1 MKNEFALALNEVLE
15 DRGLP
20 REIIVEAIEDA
31 MVSAYRRSVHASS
44 AQHVEAKID
53 PENGTTRIFAEKEVV
68 DDVQDDR
75 TEVTLSRAR
84 KFDPQAEI
92 GDMVI
97 VETTPKN
104 FGRVAAQTARQVIQ
118 QRIREAEREAQF
130 NYYEKQVGEIVNG
143 VVQAINAK
151 GITLGLE
158 LKAEGIMPRNQQ
170 IPREFFRVYD
180 RIRALLLECKMT
192 PRGPKIILSRA
203 HRDFLRRLLENEV
216 PEIYHG
222 MVEIRSISREP
233 GYRSKVAVSA
243 LQPGVDPVGACVGI
257 RGVRIQTIVREL
269 HDEKIDVIEWDPDP
283 VVYIA
288 KAISPARVT
297 GVYLDENMTGPKTA
311 TVVVSEDQL
320 SLAIGRDGQNA
331 RLAAKL
337 TGWRIDIKSLPE
349 AASELLFKLQNN
361 PEYKIFNRQ
370 EEEIIPQIDTT
381 MQKKAEGRPITPE
394 EYHLMGSF
402 VDRVEQGVIQRR
414 RAIRQEYEM
423 RLKAA
428 EEAVPKAVHEL
439 PVFTLGL
446 SDEVNQKLVDEEY
459 ENIGDLMVQYFFD
472 SSKLKTIEGIDDS
485 VLEEI
490 NKAFDLL
497 TSTLPE
503 PEPETGTAET
513 EEEQVEAEAISF
525 EEAETEEILE
535 DEGEIAVE
543 AELADAPVEKETE
556 TEAKGD
562 VVEAEVDREVT
573 AETIEEAEKEPE
585 VTQESVEEVEDE
597 LESLEEIF
605 KLKPEMLDV
614 PDLDEEM
621 DEDSKRKKRK
631 KYVDVEYDPEQDVT
645 IYRKKHKRKAE
656 EWEDWDD
663 DEEWDF

>member
-20 REIIVEAIEDA
+20 KEIIVEAIQDA
-31 MVSAYRRSVHASS
+31 MVSAYRRSVHASN
-44 AQHVEAKID
+44 AQHVEAKIN
-53 PENGTTRIFAEKEVV
+53 PESGAMTIYAEKEVV
-68 DDVQDDR
+68 DEVQDDR
-75 TEVTLSRAR
+75 TEVTLKTA
-84 KFDPQAEI
+84 KKYDPQAEL

-283 VVYIA
+283 VIYIA

-297 GVYLDENMTGPKTA
+297 GVYLNENLTGPKTA
-311 TVVVSEDQL
+311 TVVVPEDQL

-349 AASELLFKLQNN
+349 AASELLFKLKNN
-361 PEYKIFNRQ
+361 PEYRIFSRQ
-370 EEEIIPQIDTT
+370 EEDITPQIETT
-381 MQKKAEGRPITPE
+381 MVKKAEGRPITPE

-402 VDRVEQGVIQRR
+402 VDRVEQSVIQRR
-414 RAIRQEYEM
+414 LAIRQEYEN
-423 RLKAA
+423 RLEAA
-428 EEAVPKAVHEL
+428 EQAVPKAVYEL

-446 SDEVNQKLVDEEY
+446 SDEINQILSEEEY
-459 ENIGDLMVQYFFD
+459 EQIGDLMVQFFFD
-472 SSKLKTIEGIDDS
+472 SSKLKAIEGIDEA
-485 VLEEI
+485 VLDEI
-490 NKAFDLL
+490 QNAFDLL

-503 PEPETGTAET
+503 PEAEAEAEEIGEEIVEAAKPEEEEAPEAEVEEAPASEIEEVPVVEVETETAET
-513 EEEQVEAEAISF
+513 EITTEPAIEVIEEIDQEGEAIKKPEAE
-525 EEAETEEILE
+525 
-535 DEGEIAVE
+535 
-543 AELADAPVEKETE
+543 
-556 TEAKGD
+556 
-562 VVEAEVDREVT
+562 EVT
-573 AETIEEAEKEPE
+573 
-585 VTQESVEEVEDE
+585 EDE

-605 KLKPEMLDV
+605 KLKPEMLEISDI
-614 PDLDEEM
+614 DDELDEE
-621 DEDSKRKKRK
+621 ERKRKRKKF
-631 KYVDVEYDPEQDVT
+631 VDVEYDPEQDVT

-656 EWEDWDD
+656 DWEDWDND
-663 DEEWDF
+663 WDI